1 MCVSVSVCACKRVC
15 VSVSVCACKRVCVYV
30 CKSTNVIKE
39 LCTLSLIPWLFYRL
53 THTPIEVSQLLP
65 PSCQSIGIQV
75 CVCLNT

>member
-1 MCVSVSVCACKRVC
+1 MCLSVSVCACKRVC

-30 CKSTNVIKE
+30 CTNVIKE